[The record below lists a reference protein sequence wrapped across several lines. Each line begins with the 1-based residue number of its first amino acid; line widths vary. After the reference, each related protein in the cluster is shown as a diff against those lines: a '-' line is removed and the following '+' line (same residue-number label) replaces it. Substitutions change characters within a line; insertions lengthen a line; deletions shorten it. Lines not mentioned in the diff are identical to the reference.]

1 MAMMIDDVRA
11 RKVVADL
18 RGEARAELILAS
30 LAVLLGQLSLLVWP
44 PAQSLVGLG
53 VLGLVLLVI
62 GQATRTI
69 GQQRAAEQRLLR
81 ALGAS
86 DAFAMRLAVLEG
98 ALLGGLAGMLGL
110 GLSLAG
116 AFLLGGQVP
125 AAPTLGV
132 WLVGGALSGAV
143 GAGLGGLRHR

>member
-1 MAMMIDDVRA
+1 MAIDVDVRL
-11 RKVVADL
+11 RKVTSDL
-18 RGEARAELILAS
+18 RGEARAELVLAS

-44 PAQSLVGLG
+44 PSQPLVGLG

-62 GQATRTI
+62 GQATRVL
-69 GQQRAAEQRLLR
+69 GQQSAAEQRLLR

-98 ALLGGLAGMLGL
+98 ALLGGLAGVLGL

-116 AFLLGGQVP
+116 AFLLGHP
-125 AAPTLGV
+125 ATAAPTLGV
-132 WLVGGALSGAV
+132 WLVGCALSGAV
-143 GAGLGGLRHR
+143 GAGLGGPRHP

>member
-1 MAMMIDDVRA
+1 MAMVIDDVRA

-18 RGEARAELILAS
+18 RGQARGEIVLAS
-30 LAVLLGQLSLLVWP
+30 LAVLFGQLSLLVWP
-44 PAQSLVGLG
+44 PAQPVVGLG
-53 VLGLVLLVI
+53 VLSLVLLVI
-62 GQATRTI
+62 GQATRAL

-98 ALLGGLAGMLGL
+98 ALLGGLAGVLGL

-116 AFLLGGQVP
+116 AFLLSSHIPTV
-125 AAPTLGV
+125 PTLGV
-132 WLVGGALSGAV
+132 WLVGCALSGAV
-143 GAGLGGLRHR
+143 GARLGGLGQP